1 MAQNPNSPLNQALGT
16 LGQTIGSITDKVVA
30 GKATAEAYKANII
43 AKLEEVIQQLNALK
57 NSPNFKEVPLLRQQ
71 LQDTQTALQEKTV
84 ELDQANENF
93 AQANAR
99 LQQFDQEIARINR
112 ALAENQAEIDRLNA
126 AGQENADKIA
136 GLTEDKNRLTE
147 EKDAAVRQ
155 LALIQQET
163 GQLVENINRINAT
176 LAAQIETIDTIVA
189 GLVNLDDANDAVAA
203 KFTSVTQNIT
213 DIMAMLSATAQGPQV
228 QGPGPQGQVVPGPG
242 PPEYD
247 VEANFNKL
255 VALYDQPAPKT
266 QYNNFIDSIGK
277 SVVKQQI
284 NMELNNRK
292 TNRDATIRDNSLK
305 KLKQI
310 LTTNRL
316 EVPDVSVTGGKSR
329 KYKKRKTMKK
339 RHRKTRKLSKN
350 RKNYK
355 GGYVYSASRDLD
367 KASSV
372 ISASS
377 NSKSRSNRKDKTK
390 KQIRSMK

>member
-99 LQQFDQEIARINR
+99 LQQIDQEIARINR

-228 QGPGPQGQVVPGPG
+228 QGPGPQGPPTEPPPPVPTRAQQVDG
-242 PPEYD
+242 
-247 VEANFNKL
+247 L
-255 VALYDQPAPKT
+255 
-266 QYNNFIDSIGK
+266 YNNFINMTQQKKDLFYRNLQNTDNRGSTRIIQENIRKAIDDRDEQSINNIKG
-277 SVVKQQI
+277 
-284 NMELNNRK
+284 ELAKILANN
-292 TNRDATIRDNSLK
+292 NGSL
-305 KLKQI
+305 L
-310 LTTNRL
+310 R
-316 EVPDVSVTGGKSR
+316 GGKYR
-329 KYKKRKTMKK
+329 NYKKRKTMKK